1 MDRLSY
7 LKSENQMESLV
18 SRESSFMFNNLILL
32 ASCFAVFWGTIF
44 PVLSEAAPEWMG
56 GGVKVTVGPP
66 FFNRV
71 NIPIAIFLM
80 FLTGVGPL
88 LAWRKA
94 STNSLKRNFLIP
106 AGIALAAGVALFFM
120 GVDHFYAWLASVM
133 AIFVA
138 LTIFREFYKGARA
151 RSSGTGENFA
161 QAVVNLTLRN
171 TRRYGGYIVH
181 FGFVLLFIGWAG
193 QAFTTDTDATAGV
206 GDTITMRQYVLRVD
220 RLGVEETPNYTTS
233 KATISLFENGTK
245 VGVLYPERR
254 FYTSSGQPTTE
265 VAIWS
270 TIKEDLYVVFAG
282 AAPDGKKAII
292 QVYLNPLV
300 AWVWIGGIIL
310 GLGTLIAMLPN
321 KKSVARISQPSRA
334 EEKKEVGQHTA

>member
-1 MDRLSY
+1 
-7 LKSENQMESLV
+7 V
-18 SRESSFMFNNLILL
+18 
-32 ASCFAVFWGTIF
+32 
-44 PVLSEAAPEWMG
+44 
-56 GGVKVTVGPP
+56 
-66 FFNRV
+66 
-71 NIPIAIFLM
+71 PIAIFLL

-94 STNSLKRNFLIP
+94 STNSLKRNFLWP
-106 AGIALAAGVALFFM
+106 AAVSLAAGVVLFFL
-120 GVDHFYAWLASVM
+120 GVDHFYAWISIVM
-133 AIFVA
+133 SIFVGVSI
-138 LTIFREFYKGARA
+138 TREFYKGARA

-161 QAVVNLTLRN
+161 EAVMNLTLRN
-171 TRRYGGYIVH
+171 KRRYGGYIVH

-193 QAFTTDTDATAGV
+193 QAFTTDIQAEAGV
-206 GDTITMRQYVLRVD
+206 GDTVAMRQYVLRVD
-220 RLGVEETPNYTTS
+220 KLGIEETANYTTS
-233 KATISLFENGTK
+233 KAAISLFENGEK

-254 FYTSSGQPTTE
+254 FYTASGQPTTE

-282 AAPDGKKAII
+282 PAADGKKAIL

-321 KKSVARISQPSRA
+321 KKSAPRLSQASRRVA
-334 EEKKEVGQHTA
+334 EKDEVEQHVS